1 MSTPSPEFDGT
12 GRRSRRHHVDPV
24 TEEPGVVADHHVT
37 EERRVVDET
46 DVHEPSADVAP
57 ATRDAHRPATTDPV
71 GGGKLGSAWV
81 ALVVGAVIT
90 VVLLV
95 FVVQNNHNVET
106 RFFGWEFSLPQG
118 VQLLLAAIAGAL
130 IMALFAGVRI
140 LQLRMRARRT
150 PTR

>member
-24 TEEPGVVADHHVT
+24 TEESGVVADHHVT

-46 DVHEPSADVAP
+46 PGGRAGTV
-57 ATRDAHRPATTDPV
+57 TDPAR
-71 GGGKLGSAWV
+71 GGKLGSAWV